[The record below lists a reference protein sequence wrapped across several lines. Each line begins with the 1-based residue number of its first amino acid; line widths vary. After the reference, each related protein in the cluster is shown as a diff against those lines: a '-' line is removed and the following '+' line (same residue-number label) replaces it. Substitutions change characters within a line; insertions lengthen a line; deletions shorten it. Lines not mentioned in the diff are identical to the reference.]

1 MTKEE
6 WRYVM
11 YKAMNFVDNEYNFM
25 NPAHKDL
32 ARGIFRC
39 LYRALE

>member
-6 WRYVM
+6 WRSVM
-11 YKAMNFVDNEYNFM
+11 FKAMSFVDNECNFL